1 VAPADPSNP
10 KSESSTGLKLVDD
23 DRRSDASDSESISR
37 AGGRSD
43 ASNRRML
50 PLWLFVAAVVVFGL
64 IVVWQARMAG
74 ELEAQVMGLENE
86 LEATTTRLEAHRA
99 HLSEIRGGVRD
110 LSASLEGL
118 RVLVDAEPA
127 DAAPE
132 AVAPAPAP

>member
-1 VAPADPSNP
+1 
-10 KSESSTGLKLVDD
+10 
-23 DRRSDASDSESISR
+23 
-37 AGGRSD
+37 
-43 ASNRRML
+43 ML

-64 IVVWQARMAG
+64 IVVWQARLAG

-86 LEATTTRLEAHRA
+86 LAATTTRLEAHRA